1 MVVKIDIW
9 SKYFEYMVDEDI
21 SLVSLSLILPDVNPN
36 TNIQI
41 TQTSHLKALKAMKAQ
56 KV

>member
-36 TNIQI
+36 TNMIL
-41 TQTSHLKALKAMKAQ
+41 LK
-56 KV
+56 